1 MTEARGIDSRMPAEQ
16 WPPEAVNR
24 IAGLHLE
31 AYSDFNGDK
40 SERKMAPSGEGERTA
55 VPALSKFI
63 H

>member
-1 MTEARGIDSRMPAEQ
+1 MPAEQ